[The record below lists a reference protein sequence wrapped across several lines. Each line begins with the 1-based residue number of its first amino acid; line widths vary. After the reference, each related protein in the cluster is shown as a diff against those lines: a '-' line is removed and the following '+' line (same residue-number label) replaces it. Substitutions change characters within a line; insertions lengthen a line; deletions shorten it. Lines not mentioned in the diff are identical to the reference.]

1 MGHQSKV
8 KKKMFSLYYQWKEA
22 LKSLKFRTVIHRKII
37 SKEDDNYESI
47 IRSKTLRHFKVDPV
61 LKLDDTFYKQV
72 ESM

>member
-1 MGHQSKV
+1 MERSI
-8 KKKMFSLYYQWKEA
+8 KKF
-22 LKSLKFRTVIHRKII
+22 KFRTVIHRKII